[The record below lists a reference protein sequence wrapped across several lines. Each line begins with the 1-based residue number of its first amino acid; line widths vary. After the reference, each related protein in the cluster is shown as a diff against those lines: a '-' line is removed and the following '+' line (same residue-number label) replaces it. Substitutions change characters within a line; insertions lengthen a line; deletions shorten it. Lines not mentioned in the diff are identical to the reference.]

1 MLSEGAVFPR
11 WPGILALLLACFVY
25 WFALGSDHA
34 ATNGDELL
42 YAQITRLTA
51 ATGEWLPLQS
61 PVERHR
67 NTKPPALFWQGIVST
82 DWAGHWDLWH
92 LRYPNVIYT
101 LAVAGMVFVLG
112 RRLGGTPATGIL
124 ASLIY
129 LGFFGVYRYGRVFL
143 TSAPETF
150 WLFLPV
156 FILSLRRPCANG
168 LTWPLA
174 AAFGLATGIAL
185 LYKTFA
191 LLLPAGALLAW
202 WTLHQRSYRVRDWL
216 FRDAPKIAA
225 MGVIA
230 LAMFSLWYVLDPQR
244 HLILADFIVD
254 ENLGKFDTHGRS
266 YFLRI
271 FWGESSVWRN
281 VISYPLNA
289 GLLAPAVIALFWVAF
304 RDRRTG
310 RPGEALL
317 WIWIATVFVV
327 FSIPDQRDERYLLPA
342 MPAIAALCASYWP
355 RLPRWALAISLLAVA
370 VIATGMILGA
380 SLLTRDLGI
389 GAVYPWHAW
398 AFWGALAVFA
408 LAGIFRPALTRTFVL
423 PSVLLLY
430 LGYALFLLPFDGPL
444 GEYGGA
450 AREFARGRTIAA
462 PVNHGSREEI
472 FHFMLPGSRLQPYKE
487 GKPQFTF
494 EYLRDNNDAF
504 IISRPLQDHSLDNA
518 EGIRVIGT
526 RLNLVDRFQQS
537 ETLDMLRGNVSP
549 HLFKKDVLVEVLR
562 RGS

>member
-1 MLSEGAVFPR
+1 MLSEGAVSAR
-11 WPGILALLLACFVY
+11 WPGVLALLLAVFVY

-82 DWAGHWDLWH
+82 DWAKNWDLWH
-92 LRYPNVIYT
+92 LRYPNVICT
-101 LAVAGMVFVLG
+101 LALAGMVFALG
-112 RRLGGTPATGIL
+112 RRLGGGSATGVL
-124 ASLIY
+124 AALVY
-129 LGFFGVYRYGRVFL
+129 LSFFGVYRYGRVFL
-143 TSAPETF
+143 TSAPEAF

-156 FILSLRRPCANG
+156 FILYLRRPRSDE
-168 LTWPLA
+168 LSWLLA
-174 AAFGLATGIAL
+174 MGFGLATGIAM

-191 LLLPAGALLAW
+191 LLLPAGAVLTW
-202 WTLHQRSYRVRDWL
+202 WTLHRRGYRVRDWL
-216 FRDAPKIAA
+216 FGDAPKIAV
-225 MGVIA
+225 MSMLA
-230 LAMFSLWYVLDPQR
+230 LAIFSLWYVLDPQR

-271 FWGESSVWRN
+271 LWGESSVWRN

-304 RDRRTG
+304 RDRRTA
-310 RPGEALL
+310 RPEETLL
-317 WIWIATVFVV
+317 WIWVATVFVV

-342 MPAIAALCASYWP
+342 MPAIAVLCALYWS
-355 RLPRWALAISLLAVA
+355 RLPRWILAISLLAVA

-380 SLLTRDLGI
+380 ALLTRDLGI
-389 GAVYPWHAW
+389 GPVYPWFAW
-398 AFWGALAVFA
+398 TFFGALVVFA
-408 LAGIFRPALTRTFVL
+408 LAGIFRSGLTRIFVL
-423 PSVLLLY
+423 PSILLLY
-430 LGYALFLLPFDGPL
+430 LGYAFFLLPFDGPL
-444 GEYGGA
+444 GEYDDA

-472 FHFMLPGSRLQPYKE
+472 FLFMLPGSQIQPYKL
-487 GKPQFTF
+487 KSSFTL
-494 EYLRDNNDAF
+494 ESLKSANSAF
-504 IISRPLQDHSLDNA
+504 IISLPLQDRSLDIA

-526 RLNLVDRFQQS
+526 RLNLVDRFRQD